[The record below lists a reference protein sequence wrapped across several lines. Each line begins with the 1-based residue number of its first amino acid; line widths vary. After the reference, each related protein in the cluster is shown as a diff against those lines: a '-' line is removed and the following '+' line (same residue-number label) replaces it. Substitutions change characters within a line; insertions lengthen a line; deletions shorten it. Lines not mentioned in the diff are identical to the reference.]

1 MAVRTIIEIPEPL
14 HEAITQRALQSGTS
28 IDMLIVRTLEQ
39 SYTEPGTEQPDVK
52 PAKKGFV
59 TGPMITG
66 KGKRGPR
73 FPTDETPHDL
83 IFT

>member
-1 MAVRTIIEIPEPL
+1 MAKRITVEIPDAL
-14 HEAITQRALQSGTS
+14 HAAIKSRAWRTGESMRSLIVRALQ
-28 IDMLIVRTLEQ
+28 E
-39 SYTEPGTEQPDVK
+39 SYGNT
-52 PAKKGFV
+52 GFV

-83 IFT
+83 VFS

>member
-1 MAVRTIIEIPEPL
+1 MRSLIID
-14 HEAITQRALQSGTS
+14 AI
-28 IDMLIVRTLEQ
+28 EQ
-39 SYTEPGTEQPDVK
+39 TYKQP
-52 PAKKGFV
+52 KKGARV

-73 FPTDETPHDL
+73 FPVDENPHDL

>member
-1 MAVRTIIEIPEPL
+1 MAVRTTIDIPETL
-14 HEAITQRALQSGTS
+14 HSALRHRAKQTGVSMRSLIIDAI
-28 IDMLIVRTLEQ
+28 EQ
-39 SYTEPGTEQPDVK
+39 TYKQP
-52 PAKKGFV
+52 KKGARV

-73 FPTDETPHDL
+73 FPVDENPHDL